1 MTKAPLLLILLS
13 STSFAVPRPGGGR
26 IGANHHIGD
35 DSFIAKYGH
44 NVDVHANEQERM
56 HLHLQY
62 VYDWLAARPAT
73 KPELAGKRK
82 EILAHFADYI
92 AKNTTPK
99 NAHVPW
105 RTPVFIDDE
114 GTICAVGYL
123 IQQTTNEQLPK
134 KIASEHRYD
143 FIEDIAAQM
152 PEVKNWVEES
162 GFTLDEIA
170 HIQPAYEE
178 PSVKTWRTW
187 DLAKHVPKDGQYDKL
202 DSHGVFKHA
211 QMEGEWTAT
220 MSDNDESVARVVGR
234 GTMKHGAGM
243 WTSFYDTG
251 ETFARGRYVH
261 NVAQGT
267 WQLFHQSG
275 NLAAEGRF
283 DGGERVGKW
292 SFFYDTPAK
301 TPLAIGKFDHKG
313 KVVGKWQHF
322 AENGELVATT
332 WNETPS
338 QWHDTDWEVD
348 GGEGF
353 MIDVTAKPGGIK
365 HARHQGTVNS
375 GGQVLDMYAFDG
387 ERVYEQQSY
396 DATTM
401 WDENGFRLTHDDED
415 GQWWT
420 ADCHWN
426 DKRKAYAHEGDLV
439 PLHGALYTDSR
450 KRANPT
456 HEGVGGSDGH
466 DDGPKCGV
474 QFKVDAARAKKLDAL
489 MVARNEVRAVTPQFI
504 RSAVLRDSVPEEDL
518 SDSDR
523 ANLAKASDL
532 ARVLEENMSQY
543 VEWPHIDGRF
553 VELFKRMAGRKTQNW
568 AGGDPEGES

>member
-1 MTKAPLLLILLS
+1 MMKAASALLVVLAGP
-13 STSFAVPRPGGGR
+13 SFAVPRPAGPGLTR

-35 DSFIAKYGH
+35 DSYIAKYGH
-44 NVDVHANEQERM
+44 NVDRHASEEERM
-56 HLHLQY
+56 HLHLQF
-62 VYDWLAARPAT
+62 VYDWLASRPAT
-73 KPELAGKRK
+73 RPELAAKRQ
-82 EILAHFADYI
+82 EILAHFAAYI
-92 AKNTTPK
+92 AKRTTPK
-99 NAHVPW
+99 NEHVPW

-123 IQQTTNEQLPK
+123 IQQTTNQDLPK
-134 KIASEHRYD
+134 QIAAAHRYD
-143 FIEDIAAQM
+143 FIEDIAAAM
-152 PEVKNWVEES
+152 PEVKGWVEAS

-178 PSVKTWRTW
+178 PNVKTWRTW
-187 DLAKHVPKDGQYDKL
+187 DLAKHVPPDGPYNSL
-202 DSHGVFKHA
+202 DSHGVFRHG

-220 MSDNDESVARVVGR
+220 ISDDEKTERVVGR

-243 WTSFYDTG
+243 WTSTYDTG
-251 ETFARGRYVH
+251 ETFARGRYEH

-283 DGGERVGKW
+283 DHGERVGTW

-301 TPLAIGKFDHKG
+301 TPLAIGRFDDKG
-313 KVVGKWQHF
+313 KVVGRWKHF
-322 AENGELVATT
+322 AETGELVATT

-353 MIDVTAKPGGIK
+353 MIEVMAKPGGIQ

-375 GGQVLDMYAFDG
+375 GTQILDMFALDG

-396 DATTM
+396 GATMM
-401 WDENGFRLTHDDED
+401 WDEHGFALRHDDEA
-415 GQWWT
+415 GRWWS

-426 DKRKAYAHEGDLV
+426 AKRKAYAHAGDLV

-450 KRANPT
+450 KRAHPT
-456 HEGVGGSDGH
+456 FEGVGGSDGN
-466 DDGPKCGV
+466 DQGPRCGV
-474 QFKVDAARAKKLDAL
+474 EAPVDAARAEKLDAL

-504 RSAVLRDSVPEEDL
+504 RAAVLRESQPDA
-518 SDSDR
+518 DR
-523 ANLAKASDL
+523 AELARASDL
-532 ARVLEENMSQY
+532 TRVLESTMSQY
-543 VEWPHIDGRF
+543 IEWPHIDGRF
-553 VELFKRMAGRKTQNW
+553 IELFKRMAGRKTQNW
-568 AGGDPEGES
+568 AGGDPEG